1 MPRTVRLDLAV
12 DTSFYT
18 ALQLQPRVLLAQS
31 FHALASWYRTNLVPF
46 PELIRDHRLGT
57 VILSIE
63 LRYLER
69 LGFFDSDTLTVE
81 TGLTLRRRASRLEQT
96 TTFSAAGRTAAQVR
110 TVLCPVA
117 ILEEHSLSA
126 TPTPMPPELVR
137 RFEHDEIDDSAP
149 ARSVPS
155 LLESLRS
162 GHDQVAEGEHRFRI
176 AHHQCEVAE
185 QWAFIEVPAL
195 TESSREAIAVD
206 RCAATPVLKRCL
218 AQPMTALDLE
228 LYKPHF
234 IFEHGVVR
242 TEALA
247 SPSALA
253 FVHELRS
260 GDGKERH
267 GVVVERYL

>member
-1 MPRTVRLDLAV
+1 
-12 DTSFYT
+12 
-18 ALQLQPRVLLAQS
+18 VLLAQS

-81 TGLTLRRRASRLEQT
+81 AGLTLRRRASRLEQT
-96 TTFSAAGRTAAQVR
+96 TTFSAAGRTAARVR

-126 TPTPMPPELVR
+126 TPTPMPPELAR

-149 ARSVPS
+149 VRSVPS

-185 QWAFIEVPAL
+185 QWAFMEVPAL
-195 TESSREAIAVD
+195 TESAREAITVD
-206 RCAATPVLKRCL
+206 RCATTPVLKRCL

-228 LYKPHF
+228 LYKPYF

-247 SPSALA
+247 TPSALD

-260 GDGKERH
+260 GDGRERH

>member
-1 MPRTVRLDLAV
+1 VPRTVRLDLAV

-31 FHALASWYRTNLVPF
+31 FSALASRYKCNLVPF

-69 LGFFDSDTLTVE
+69 LLFLDSDT
-81 TGLTLRRRASRLEQT
+81 LTLRRRASRLEQT

-117 ILEEHSLSA
+117 ILEEQSLSA
-126 TPTPMPPELVR
+126 TPTLMPAELVR
-137 RFEHDEIDDSAP
+137 RFRHDEIDESAP
-149 ARSVPS
+149 ARSVPA

-162 GHDQVAEGEHRFRI
+162 GHDRVAEGEHEFRI

-195 TESSREAIAVD
+195 TESARETIAVD
-206 RCAATPVLKRCL
+206 RCAASPVLKRCL
-218 AQPMTALDLE
+218 AQPLTALDVE
-228 LYKPHF
+228 LYKPYF

-242 TEALA
+242 TQALA
-247 SPSALA
+247 SSSALA
-253 FVHELRS
+253 FIHELRS
-260 GDGKERH
+260 GDGRDKH
-267 GVVVERYL
+267 GIVVERYL